1 MKSVLLCL
9 HGWGGSKESFAE
21 LRDALRGADLEILA
35 PDLPGFGSEQQ
46 PPRAWTTDDYADWVI
61 CWLKGQ
67 LIGESA
73 NRRVLLLGH
82 SHGGRI
88 AIKLAARLH
97 DSSNVR
103 PTVPITR
110 LFLCASAG
118 IRRPR
123 HIKRIIGLLLAK
135 IGKLILSVPGLQL
148 LRSPGKK
155 LLYKL
160 VRVHDYEKA
169 SPVMRETL
177 IKVSAED
184 LTPLLPRVTVP
195 TDIFWGEDDG
205 MTPVA
210 DGLLI
215 HSLIRGSALHVFRGV
230 RHRVHREKAVEI
242 AAKIREALCDIH
254 PS

>member
-1 MKSVLLCL
+1 M
-9 HGWGGSKESFAE
+9 E
-21 LRDALRGADLEILA
+21 LREVLKDADLKILA
-35 PDLPGFGSEQQ
+35 PDLPGFGSEPQ
-46 PPRAWTTDDYADWVI
+46 PTRAWKTDDYADWVTG
-61 CWLKGQ
+61 WLKGQ

-73 NRRVLLLGH
+73 SQRVLLLGH

-88 AIKLAARLH
+88 AIKLAARLN
-97 DSSNVR
+97 DPFNTR
-103 PTVPITR
+103 PTVPIAR

-123 HIKRIIGLLLAK
+123 HLKRIIGLLLAK
-135 IGKLILSVPGLQL
+135 AGKFILSVPGLRL

-169 SPVMRETL
+169 GPVMRETL
-177 IKVSAED
+177 VKVSAED
-184 LTPLLPRVTVP
+184 LTPLLPSVTVP

-210 DGLLI
+210 DGLLM
-215 HSLIRGSALHVFRGV
+215 HSLICGSALHVFRGV

-242 AAKIREALCDIH
+242 AAKIREALCDARENPENKTH
-254 PS
+254 TSPSP